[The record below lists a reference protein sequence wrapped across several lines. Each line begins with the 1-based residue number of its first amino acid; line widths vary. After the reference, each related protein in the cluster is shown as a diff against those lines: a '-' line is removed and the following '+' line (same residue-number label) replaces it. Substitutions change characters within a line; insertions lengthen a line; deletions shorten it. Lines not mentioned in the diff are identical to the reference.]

1 MDLTGVLEIAM
12 RNNSEVEAYR
22 LRAEAEQAL
31 IRTAF
36 SIDKT
41 SVYYFYDEN
50 NVAANNYPIG
60 VFGGEQRFD
69 FPTVYFAQ
77 KKANTLAYEM
87 AVNQYMGKKKQLSG
101 AVSKAYFGLVYFQK
115 RHALYRELDSLY
127 LHFLQAAQSSYAKG
141 ATSYLELLNAESKHN
156 EVALLQSQMQQDIDI
171 AYNHL
176 RTLMNYDSVFVVT
189 EESLQMLEIREDSVG
204 YDPAYQYLQN
214 AGLKQ
219 DAELKVQ
226 RQMLL
231 PDVRL
236 NYFNGT
242 NRYEGAARYQG
253 FEVGL
258 GVPLFFGEQR
268 ARIKATQYNLEAS
281 ASLQTHYALQYEN
294 RRAELKAGLN
304 KYLAAIRNYQSAG
317 KQLSDELVRSA
328 QLSYSA
334 GEIDFFRFAESMD
347 RAVEIELNYLEN
359 LYQYNQRVLDI
370 NYLILEN

>member
-1 MDLTGVLEIAM
+1 V
-12 RNNSEVEAYR
+12 
-22 LRAEAEQAL
+22 
-31 IRTAF
+31 
-36 SIDKT
+36 
-41 SVYYFYDEN
+41 
-50 NVAANNYPIG
+50 
-60 VFGGEQRFD
+60 
-69 FPTVYFAQ
+69 
-77 KKANTLAYEM
+77 
-87 AVNQYMGKKKQLSG
+87 
-101 AVSKAYFGLVYFQK
+101 
-115 RHALYRELDSLY
+115 DSLY
-127 LHFLQAAQSSYAKG
+127 LHFFQAAQSSYEKG

-171 AYNHL
+171 AYEHL
-176 RTLMNYDSVFVVT
+176 RTLMNDDSAFVVT
-189 EESLQMLEIREDSVG
+189 EESLQMLEIKEDSVR
-204 YDPAYQYLQN
+204 YDPGYQYLQN

-219 DAELKVQ
+219 DAELKVH

-268 ARIKATQYNLEAS
+268 ARIKATRYSLEAS
-281 ASLQTHYALQYEN
+281 ASLQTHYALQYES

-317 KQLSDELVRSA
+317 KQLSAELVRSA

-359 LYQYNQRVLDI
+359 LYQYNQRVLEI